1 MPLTMSVSDLTEHNP
16 WWLDT
21 AAIAQDRMI
30 SDYNASSFKWDPRLK
45 KTFQWD
51 ADVIYVLRGPRQVG
65 KSTLLK
71 LQIRDFIRSGTQP
84 RRVFY
89 WPCDLVGGPE
99 NLVAIVSA
107 YLDLTRRDQTGRSY
121 IFLDEISSVRDWQK
135 GIKSLYDSGR
145 LRNCTVVLTGSHSI
159 DLRKASETLARRRGD
174 VHRLKDQ
181 LPDKILLPMKFSE
194 YVDERSEIIG
204 KFVLDLDLLKRER
217 RHTIWSQICQGSLP
231 KEIKELEIVGKGVQQ
246 LFDEFLITGGIPKTI
261 DTYLTTGSISRDIY
275 DGYVELLLRDITR
288 WNGNELILRQIVR
301 RLADTLATPVTLNNL
316 REETDVSSH
325 HTTGT
330 YLDFLRDSF
339 VVTAIHKL
347 DKNKDAP
354 VFRNSR
360 KVHFEDPF
368 LFHALRAWSLGRDP
382 YRETLN
388 FLSESDRT
396 AKLVE
401 CVVAGHLVRLLFSY
415 QPSAQFDYTN
425 HLFHW
430 QSNKRQLDF
439 AVRMDTGYLPIEV
452 KYQNKISAEDAQP
465 IADFQKGGK
474 STKGLL
480 LTKDTLGEKRSHLE
494 IPVALCLMLI

>member
-246 LFDEFLITGGIPKTI
+246 LFDGFLITGGIPKII

-325 HTTGT
+325 HTTGK
-330 YLDFLRDSF
+330 
-339 VVTAIHKL
+339 I
-347 DKNKDAP
+347 
-354 VFRNSR
+354 
-360 KVHFEDPF
+360 
-368 LFHALRAWSLGRDP
+368 GR
-382 YRETLN
+382 
-388 FLSESDRT
+388 
-396 AKLVE
+396 
-401 CVVAGHLVRLLFSY
+401 
-415 QPSAQFDYTN
+415 
-425 HLFHW
+425 
-430 QSNKRQLDF
+430 
-439 AVRMDTGYLPIEV
+439 
-452 KYQNKISAEDAQP
+452 
-465 IADFQKGGK
+465 
-474 STKGLL
+474 
-480 LTKDTLGEKRSHLE
+480 
-494 IPVALCLMLI
+494 